1 MVSCYPLSVKEGG
14 RTIAIQPCV
23 QLESGIESHQIGNP
37 GPRIMGAVV
46 EKCDTR
52 QLIAHPLV
60 PDDQFGKKLG
70 ERTERR
76 ANEIWQ
82 FAKGRQQRIAV
93 LWQPDCRREAFLF
106 FDDDDCAAG
115 VLLFLLFAGADD
127 LVGSR
132 RSAVR
137 LGWFP
142 RLGLWQL
149 A

>member
-1 MVSCYPLSVKEGG
+1 MVSCYSFTVKEGG

-23 QLESGIESHQIGNP
+23 QLESGLESHQIRDP

-52 QLIAHPLV
+52 QLIAHPFV
-60 PDDQFGKKLG
+60 SGDQFGKTLG
-70 ERTERR
+70 ERTETW

-93 LWQPDCRREAFLF
+93 LRQPDCQRGASVF

-115 VLLFLLFAGADD
+115 VLLFLLLPVLMA
-127 LVGSR
+127 S
-132 RSAVR
+132 
-137 LGWFP
+137 
-142 RLGLWQL
+142 
-149 A
+149 